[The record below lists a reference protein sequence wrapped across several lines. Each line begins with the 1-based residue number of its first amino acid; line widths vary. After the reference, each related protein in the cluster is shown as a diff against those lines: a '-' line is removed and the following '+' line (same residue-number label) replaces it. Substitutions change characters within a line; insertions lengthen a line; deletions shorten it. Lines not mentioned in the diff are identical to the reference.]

1 MFESFDCYAGSHTGA
16 NSPVSNRSCSRS
28 AGGYD
33 FAGLS
38 ETADSARVRWTLAA
52 LPTTTILTTCAA
64 DFADR
69 RFSTNYALLATWAR
83 AQGEQVLER
92 QGALYHVLIDAL
104 DQGAPAVMLP
114 LDRLFEIRARTAVR
128 LWRALSGLAP
138 GPDPTALSQQRQVR
152 LLDALRALDGRQD
165 GASYREIADVLF
177 GRRPISSSGW
187 KTHSLRDRV
196 IRTVR
201 LGEAL
206 MHGDYRRLLLHPYR
220 RRVALP
226 PIRGGDLAMP

>member
-1 MFESFDCYAGSHTGA
+1 M
-16 NSPVSNRSCSRS
+16 RS

-38 ETADSARVRWTLAA
+38 ETADSTRVRWTLAA
-52 LPTTTILTTCAA
+52 LPVTTVLTACPAG
-64 DFADR
+64 FADA
-69 RFSTNYALLATWAR
+69 RFSADYGLPAAWTR
-83 AQGEQVLER
+83 AQGEQVLELR
-92 QGALYHVLIDAL
+92 GTLYRVLIDAL
-104 DQGAPAVMLP
+104 DHGAPAVTLP
-114 LDRLFEIRARTAVR
+114 LDRLFEIRARSAVR
-128 LWRALSGLAP
+128 LWRALSGFAP
-138 GPDPTALSQQRQVR
+138 GADPAALSQQRQVR

-165 GASYREIADVLF
+165 GASYRDIADVLF
-177 GRRPISSSGW
+177 GRRSISSSSW
-187 KTHSLRDRV
+187 KTHSLRDRI

-206 MHGDYRRLLLHPYR
+206 MRGDYRRLLLHPYR

>member
-1 MFESFDCYAGSHTGA
+1 M
-16 NSPVSNRSCSRS
+16 RSV
-28 AGGYD
+28 GGCD

-38 ETADSARVRWTLAA
+38 ATADSSHVRWTLAA
-52 LPTTTILTTCAA
+52 LPTTTILTACTA
-64 DFADR
+64 DFADA
-69 RFSTNYALLATWAR
+69 RFSANYALLATWVR
-83 AQGEQVLER
+83 AQGEQVLEHR
-92 QGALYHVLIDAL
+92 GTLYRVLIDAL

-128 LWRALSGLAP
+128 LWRALSSAAP
-138 GPDPTALSQQRQVR
+138 GADPAALSQQRQAR

-177 GRRPISSSGW
+177 GRRPITSSSW
-187 KTHSLRDRV
+187 KTHSLRDRI

-206 MHGDYRRLLLHPYR
+206 MQGDYRRLLLHPYR

-226 PIRGGDLAMP
+226 AMAGGDLAPP